1 MIRVYDEAG
10 NVIETHEH
18 AGDFREWVTP
28 LCATLSSMRI
38 VKLSLTIAAA
48 VFALIAAALWYKSSV
63 VSVELDPNNF
73 GSTIMVDDEGKQ
85 TDFIAYCTGPG
96 VLE

>member
-1 MIRVYDEAG
+1 M
-10 NVIETHEH
+10 
-18 AGDFREWVTP
+18 VTP
-28 LCATLSSMRI
+28 HCATLSSMRI

-85 TDFIAYCTGPG
+85 TDFIATALAQARWSKWAAAAAGTSATFQAIALLLP
-96 VLE
+96 

>member
-1 MIRVYDEAG
+1 V
-10 NVIETHEH
+10 
-18 AGDFREWVTP
+18 VTP
-28 LCATLSSMRI
+28 LCTTLSSMRI

-73 GSTIMVDDEGKQ
+73 NSTIMVDDEGKQ
-85 TDFIAYCTGPG
+85 TDFIATALAQARWSKWAAAAAGTSATFQAIALLLP
-96 VLE
+96 

>member
-1 MIRVYDEAG
+1 
-10 NVIETHEH
+10 
-18 AGDFREWVTP
+18 
-28 LCATLSSMRI
+28 MRI

-85 TDFIAYCTGPG
+85 TDFIATALGPG
-96 VLE
+96 ALE